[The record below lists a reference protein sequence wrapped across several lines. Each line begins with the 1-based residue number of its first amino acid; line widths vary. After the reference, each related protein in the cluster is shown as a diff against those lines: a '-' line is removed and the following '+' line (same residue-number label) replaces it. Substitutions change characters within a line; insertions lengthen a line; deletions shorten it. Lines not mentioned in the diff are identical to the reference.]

1 MQKEFNI
8 SQMQYN
14 DYLFNTKLPLMNR
27 ALDAYAL
34 RMKTIAKNIANLD
47 SPQYRPEKV
56 AFEEYFQEA
65 EVALSGARSDKRH
78 IPLGKTQEVNVE
90 GQAVQQDIPRPQ
102 IFFSGETH
110 TDIDREMSSLAET
123 QIRFRFASQMVS
135 KYFKGLNQA
144 ITGVQSQ

>member
-1 MQKEFNI
+1 
-8 SQMQYN
+8 MQYN

-34 RMKTIAKNIANLD
+34 RLKTIGKNIANMD

-65 EVALSGARSDKRH
+65 EIVLSGAKSDFQH
-78 IPLGKTQEVNVE
+78 IPLGKPAE
-90 GQAVQQDIPRPQ
+90 GSVAGEAVAQDIPTPQ

-110 TDIDREMSSLAET
+110 TNIDREMSSLAET
-123 QIRFRFASQMVS
+123 QIRFRFASDMVA
-135 KYFKGLNQA
+135 KYFRGLNQS
-144 ITGVQSQ
+144 ITGMQGQ